1 MSNCTSLNAASANNF
16 QLVIPKLPHTESL
29 DESREFILNVYGT
42 ILPGVSLDAE
52 DHHWQG
58 WASKRLDGKMNF
70 TDVTMNFSVNEKFS
84 NWITLFDWMSFI
96 NNNKDVM
103 SGHPREYTVDAFLLI
118 LNNFGNTILRCKYVN
133 LVPIDIDAVT
143 LSFREGEPFLES
155 GCTFTYDRFE
165 IERDNF
171 PLC

>member
-103 SGHPREYTVDAFLLI
+103 SGHPREYTVDAFL
-118 LNNFGNTILRCKYVN
+118 
-133 LVPIDIDAVT
+133 
-143 LSFREGEPFLES
+143 
-155 GCTFTYDRFE
+155 
-165 IERDNF
+165 
-171 PLC
+171 